1 MDKLP
6 YAIGRRK
13 ESVARVFVKQGN
25 AEILVNGKDYKE
37 YFPLLH
43 LQYQVA
49 LPFSVIKDAADKYC
63 FFATVKGGGKTG
75 QAEAVKLGISRLLVA
90 LNSECKPLLKEHSL
104 LTRDSREVERKKPG
118 RKKARKRFQFVKR

>member
-6 YAIGRRK
+6 YAVGRRK

-25 AEILVNGKDYKE
+25 GEILVNGKDYKE
-37 YFPLLH
+37 YFTMLH
-43 LQYQVA
+43 LQYQVT
-49 LPFSVIKDAADKYC
+49 LPFSVITEASEKYC

-75 QAEAVKLGISRLLVA
+75 QAEALKLGISRLLVE
-90 LNSECKPLLKEHSL
+90 LNSECKPLLKERSL
-104 LTRDSREVERKKPG
+104 LTRDARSVERKKPG